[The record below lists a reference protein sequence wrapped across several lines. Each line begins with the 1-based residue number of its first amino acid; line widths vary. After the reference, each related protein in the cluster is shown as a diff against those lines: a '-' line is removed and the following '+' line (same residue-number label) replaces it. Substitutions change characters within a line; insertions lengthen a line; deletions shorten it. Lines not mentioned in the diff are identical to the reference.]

1 MARLRAGERERR
13 KNFVLYLLGGS
24 LFGIKESEVAEE
36 MGVNRRT
43 ANNYL
48 RALEKEGKAE
58 KDGWFWFR
66 KK

>member
-1 MARLRAGERERR
+1 MARLRAGERENRQSFILRLLNRSRR
-13 KNFVLYLLGGS
+13 
-24 LFGIKESEVAEE
+24 GIKESEVAQE

-48 RALEKEGKAE
+48 RKLEKDDKAE
-58 KDGWFWFR
+58 KDGWLWFG